1 MPSNNR
7 FNPLHFQP
15 ESDLINDLEL
25 DLWIESAAE
34 RWLSTS
40 SDKDYNS
47 EQIEIDDDLS
57 VAKHPAQGSMNTVSA
72 TLQRPVVPVPSASQ
86 GMNTAVSFDHH
97 MYGYP
102 NCFIYGRHSLS
113 SSSIFHLIL
122 YNTVSNYTAA
132 AFCTESIDQ

>member
-25 DLWIESAAE
+25 DLLLESAAE

-40 SDKDYNS
+40 SDKDSNS

-72 TLQRPVVPVPSASQ
+72 TLQRPVVPVPSASR
-86 GMNTAVSFDHH
+86 GINTASVTLQQPVVPSLHVSFDHH
-97 MYGYP
+97 
-102 NCFIYGRHSLS
+102 IVW
-113 SSSIFHLIL
+113 
-122 YNTVSNYTAA
+122 VSKLFY
-132 AFCTESIDQ
+132 IW